1 MFSLFKEKR
10 KKKVNDFSYLG
21 SNIQTT
27 KNYIHFYPNWTKN
40 IHHRTWHVLCTNFF
54 KKPYFIQTISQI
66 NVQFWLV
73 RACIWEN
80 NVNAYEYVYGPLKQ
94 ISAIVKKRRL
104 QLAGHVFLEQDIFRT
119 YDNLPHVSNRALANN
134 LLKDTGLRSVRT
146 QSVYARHL
154 ASSFV
159 PLSWHRT

>member
-104 QLAGHVFLEQDIFRT
+104 QLAGHVFWNKTSSVHMTISRTCQIEHLLIISSKTPVCEVWEYKACMQDT
-119 YDNLPHVSNRALANN
+119 
-134 LLKDTGLRSVRT
+134 
-146 QSVYARHL
+146 
-154 ASSFV
+154 
-159 PLSWHRT
+159 